1 MLNLISYDIFK
12 YSCNKGGSLV
22 EFLTEFPGHI
32 LLQSKAHHSSKV
44 YAFSFREEVPGEMVL
59 IFVISAFDL
68 QIDVLK

>member
-1 MLNLISYDIFK
+1 MLNLIGYDIFK

-32 LLQSKAHHSSKV
+32 LPQSKTHHSSKL
-44 YAFSFREEVPGEMVL
+44 YAFGFGEEKPGEMVL

-68 QIDVLK
+68 RVEVSK